1 MSESNRIDYNQIDYP
16 GAGMELL
23 ANAARE
29 AINPVIKR
37 SNEFEAKVITQ
48 VVDVP
53 ADFESDGYK
62 KSINPNPKDT
72 DKKYK
77 FYAKVIGKQPQKFL
91 AEGCEDDPSYSKEK
105 RDQINTLNT
114 QLCQVITNHPE
125 RPKQGDIIKIT
136 LEPGLDYEF
145 NCRRAKSYLGIVRS
159 TSETDLKTLNQEQK
173 EVCDSMENLFKSVS
187 FTSVGNINT
196 SYEKHFEPSIGPL
209 LNPLSGYPVLNNFY
223 NKRSRGI
230 HGGLDLGAEV
240 ETPVRAM
247 HDGTVSIRVSSCKDN
262 HPNLKTIDG
271 KLVAISEKDCG
282 RQPDG
287 TLKGSLGGNLIRVT
301 HPDGWFTS
309 YMHLSGKDLTAKSG
323 VFVKAGDI
331 IAYSGNTGNS
341 SGPHLHLQ
349 LHRSNGRLLNP
360 AWHIGESAHAAATAA
375 REAELSSAVVESA
388 PAAPEETSK
397 HS

>member
-1 MSESNRIDYNQIDYP
+1 MSEIQFNQIDYP

-62 KSINPNPKDT
+62 KSINPNPKDS

-91 AEGCEDDPSYSKEK
+91 AEGCEDDPNYSKEK

-114 QLCQVITNHPE
+114 QLCQVITNHPA
-125 RPKQGDIIKIT
+125 RPKQGDIVKVT
-136 LEPGLDYEF
+136 LEPGLNYEF

-159 TSETDLKTLNQEQK
+159 TSETDLKTSNQKQK
-173 EVCDSMENLFKSVS
+173 EVCDSMESLFKSVS

-209 LNPLSGYPVLNNFY
+209 LNPLSGYPIKNNFY

-230 HGGLDLGAEV
+230 HGGLDLGAAN

-247 HDGTVSIRVSSCKDN
+247 HDGTVSVRVGYCKDN
-262 HPNLKTIDG
+262 FPNLNEF
-271 KLVAISEKDCG
+271 LVPIKKKDCG
-282 RQPDG
+282 KIPG
-287 TLKGSLGGNLIRVT
+287 NIIIGSLGGNILRVT
-301 HPDGWFTS
+301 HPDGWFTQ
-309 YMHLSGKDLTAKSG
+309 YMHMSPRELGAKVG
-323 VFVKAGDI
+323 YVNAGDI
-331 IAYSGNTGNS
+331 IGYSGNTGNS
-341 SGPHLHLQ
+341 SNYHLHLQ

-375 REAELSSAVVESA
+375 REAELASSVVESA

-397 HS
+397 HA

>member
-1 MSESNRIDYNQIDYP
+1 MSDRIDYNQIDYP

-37 SNEFEAKVITQ
+37 SNEFEAKVITK

-114 QLCQVITNHPE
+114 QLCQVITNHPD

-136 LEPGLDYEF
+136 LESGLDYEF
-145 NCRRAKSYLGIVRS
+145 NCRRAKSYLGIVRN
-159 TSETDLKTLNQEQK
+159 TSETDLKTLNQKQK

-209 LNPLSGYPVLNNFY
+209 LNPLSGFPVLNNFY

-230 HGGLDLGAEV
+230 HGGLDLGAPN
-240 ETPVRAM
+240 ETPIRAM
-247 HDGTVSIRVSSCKDN
+247 HDGVVSVRVGYCKDN
-262 HPNLKTIDG
+262 FPNLTSKNG
-271 KLVAISEKDCG
+271 VLVAIAEKDCG
-282 RQPDG
+282 KQPDG
-287 TLKGSLGGNLIRVT
+287 SSKGSIGGNILRVT
-301 HPDGWFTS
+301 HPDGWYTQ
-309 YMHLSGKDLTAKSG
+309 YMHMSPKDLSAKVGNVS
-323 VFVKAGDI
+323 AGDI
-331 IAYSGNTGNS
+331 IGYSGNTGNS
-341 SGPHLHLQ
+341 TNFHLHLQ

-360 AWHIGESAHAAATAA
+360 AWHIGEGAHAAATAA
-375 REAELSSAVVESA
+375 REAELASAAVESA

-397 HS
+397 HT